1 MFGWLINH
9 IIATIPVWA
18 WAFIAGGGAGA
29 YFLSGFIGRIPF
41 EQAKLLSLLAKYAGL
56 AVFTLGVFMC
66 GGAGVIGILQA
77 ERAEFAA
84 KIAKSE
90 AESTDANAKLSAAL
104 EDKKKAN
111 KEVQE
116 AIQNRIHHD
125 AAKMDAK
132 CTVDTIA
139 ITDLN
144 DAAKNV
150 KGKK

>member
-9 IIATIPVWA
+9 IISTLPVWIWTFVA
-18 WAFIAGGGAGA
+18 GAGA
-29 YFLSGFIGRIPF
+29 AAFFLSGFIGKIPF
-41 EQAKLLSLLAKYAGL
+41 EQAKLVSIISKYAGL
-56 AVFTLGVFMC
+56 VVFTLGVFMC
-66 GGAGVIGILQA
+66 GGAGVTAILKA

-90 AESTDANAKLSAAL
+90 DQSKDANKQLADAL
-104 EDKKKAN
+104 EAKKQAN
-111 KEVQE
+111 KEIQQ
-116 AIQNRIHHD
+116 AIQNRIQQD

-132 CTVDTIA
+132 CTVDSVA